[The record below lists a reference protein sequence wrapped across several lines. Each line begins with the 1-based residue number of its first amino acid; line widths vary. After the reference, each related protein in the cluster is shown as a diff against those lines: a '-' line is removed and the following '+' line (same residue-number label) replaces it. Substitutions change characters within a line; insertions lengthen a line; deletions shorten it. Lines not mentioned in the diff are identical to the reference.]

1 MLRRHFMHN
10 GLRKRGTLA
19 ADAQTDLIWLDRET
33 LQLQQAQMLYD
44 RARSSAVSVFVIIL
58 VYCAMLTFTAPVS
71 SVVMWFGASVFMI
84 AITLVQPAAFRA
96 TGITLGNA
104 RDYLWW
110 HTLISSV
117 TGITWGLGGIFLTN
131 VDDVLSVF
139 TTSMMVLG
147 ITLGGVSPQSAY
159 RRSYVGLAT
168 FVMLPY
174 GLFMLLSAPW
184 PISATGAG
192 VLLGYAFFMSSSA
205 RVELATRDA
214 IAVRQNKALAEQLR
228 VQRDELQ
235 KVSDDKTRFLAATSH
250 DLAQPLHAQGFF
262 LAALRDKLTEPDH
275 LDLLAKIE
283 DSWRGLGNLLDGLV
297 DVSRLDAGAIVADQ
311 RTIDLGSFTSRV
323 ASEFTAV
330 AAEKGVDLNV
340 DCGTAVAQ
348 TDPILFAR
356 IVRNLLS
363 NAIKFT
369 DAGGRVDVAVNA
381 SPDMIEVRISDTGC
395 GIPLNKQVQVFD
407 EYVQLGNRE
416 RNREKGLGLGLS
428 IVRRLADLL
437 DIELTLS
444 SAAGQGTE
452 FRLCVPVA
460 KAAQSGEL
468 GRDDQHRERP
478 QVVSDLC
485 ILIVDDEDAIR
496 SGMTT
501 LLSSWGCQVLSAGS
515 GEDAIGLLNHDRA
528 TPDVLL
534 IDRRLRGA
542 ETGMDV
548 VERVRDEL
556 NEDVPVILMTG
567 DIAATPEDF
576 SLPAVKLVHKPV
588 EPSTIQRILSE
599 IAAKKSDIS
608 DDSV

>member
-1 MLRRHFMHN
+1 MAE
-10 GLRKRGTLA
+10 K
-19 ADAQTDLIWLDRET
+19 ADSDVLSLDKAT
-33 LQLQQAQMLYD
+33 LQRQQAQMLFD
-44 RARSSAVSVFVIIL
+44 RARSSAISVLIIIA
-58 VYCAMLTFTAPVS
+58 VYCAMLTFTVPIYQ
-71 SVVMWFGASVFMI
+71 VVLWFCASVFMVGV
-84 AITLVQPAAFRA
+84 TLVQPACFRVA
-96 TGITLGNA
+96 GITLGNA

-117 TGITWGLGGIFLTN
+117 TGITWGVGGVLLTD
-131 VDDVLSVF
+131 VDNLLSVF
-139 TTSMMVLG
+139 TTGMMILG

-174 GLFMLLSAPW
+174 GFFVLLTAPW
-184 PISATGAG
+184 PVSAFGAS
-192 VLLGYAFFMSSSA
+192 VLFGYAFFMSSSA

-214 IAVRQNKALAEQLR
+214 IAVRQNKALTEQLR
-228 VQRDELQ
+228 LQRDELQ

-262 LAALRDKLTEPDH
+262 LAALKDKLTDPDH
-275 LDLLAKIE
+275 LDLLAKVE

-297 DVSRLDAGAIVADQ
+297 DVSRLDAGAIVADR
-311 RTIDLGSFTSRV
+311 RTIDLGSLAGRV
-323 ASEFTAV
+323 GEEFTAV
-330 AAEKGVDLNV
+330 AEEKGVGLNI
-340 DCGTAVAQ
+340 DCGSAVAQ

-356 IVRNLLS
+356 IIRNLLS

-369 DAGGRVDVAVNA
+369 DAGGQVGLSVQYLP
-381 SPDMIEVRISDTGC
+381 STIEVVVSDTGC
-395 GIPLNKQVQVFD
+395 GIPADKQAQVFD

-437 DIELTLS
+437 KIELSLTS
-444 SAAGQGTE
+444 KPGEGTV
-452 FRLCVPVA
+452 FRLSVPVEDV
-460 KAAQSGEL
+460 AQPGET
-468 GRDDQHRERP
+468 GREDLSLERSH
-478 QVVSDLC
+478 VVSDLC

-515 GEDAIGLLNHDRA
+515 GADAIDLLAHDQA

-534 IDRRLRGA
+534 IDRRLRGT

-556 NEDVPVILMTG
+556 NEDVPVVLMTG
-567 DIAATPEDF
+567 DIETAPEDF
-576 SLPAVKLVHKPV
+576 SIPGLKLLHKPV
-588 EPSTIQRILSE
+588 EPTMVQTLLME
-599 IAAKKSDIS
+599 IAQSKNGAEEEESL
-608 DDSV
+608 

>member
-1 MLRRHFMHN
+1 M
-10 GLRKRGTLA
+10 A
-19 ADAQTDLIWLDRET
+19 PEPQTDLLSLDRET
-33 LQLQQAQMLYD
+33 LQLQQAQLLFD
-44 RARSSAVSVFVIIL
+44 RAPSSAVSVLVIVA
-58 VYCAMLTFTAPVS
+58 VYSAMLTVTAPIAHIAL
-71 SVVMWFGASVFMI
+71 WFAASVFMI
-84 AITLVQPAAFRA
+84 GVTLVQPAYFRA
-96 TGITLGNA
+96 SGITRENA
-104 RDYLWW
+104 STYLWW

-117 TGITWGLGGIFLTN
+117 TGITWGFGGIFLTN
-131 VDDVLSVF
+131 VDDLLSVF
-139 TTSMMVLG
+139 TTSFMVLG

-159 RRSYVGLAT
+159 RRSYVGLAS
-168 FVMLPY
+168 FVLIPY
-174 GLFMLLSAPW
+174 GMFMLLWAPW
-184 PISATGAG
+184 PVSATGAG

-214 IAVRQNKALAEQLR
+214 IAVRQTKALTEQLK

-262 LAALRDKLTEPDH
+262 LAALKDKLTEPDH
-275 LDLLAKIE
+275 LELLAKIE

-311 RTIDLGSFTSRV
+311 RTIDLGALSGRV
-323 ASEFTAV
+323 AGEFTAV
-330 AAEKGVDLNV
+330 AAEKGVDLTI
-340 DCGTAVAQ
+340 DCDAAIAR

-369 DAGGRVDVAVNA
+369 EAGGRVDVNVETLQ
-381 SPDMIEVRISDTGC
+381 DVIDVRIADTGC
-395 GIPLNKQVQVFD
+395 GIPLDKQAQVFD

-437 DIELTLS
+437 DIDLTLT
-444 SAAGQGTE
+444 SAPEEGTVFSLRVPAAEAAKQGE
-452 FRLCVPVA
+452 PDRDERL
-460 KAAQSGEL
+460 
-468 GRDDQHRERP
+468 RDGP
-478 QVVSDLC
+478 PVVSDLC

-515 GEDAIGLLNHDRA
+515 GEDAIGILNHNEA

-542 ETGMDV
+542 ETGLDV
-548 VERVRDEL
+548 VEHIRDEL
-556 NEDVPVILMTG
+556 NEDIPVVLMTG
-567 DIAATPEDF
+567 DISVKPQDF
-576 SLPAVKLVHKPV
+576 SIPGVRLLHKPV
-588 EPSTIQRILSE
+588 EPTIVQNLLAE
-599 IAAKKSDIS
+599 IAASKNGRDG
-608 DDSV
+608 DAF

>member
-1 MLRRHFMHN
+1 M
-10 GLRKRGTLA
+10 
-19 ADAQTDLIWLDRET
+19 AQEDDTDMMPLDGAT
-33 LQLQQAQMLYD
+33 LQRQQAQMLYE
-44 RARSSAVSVFVIIL
+44 RARGSAISVLVIVL
-58 VYCAMLTFTAPVS
+58 VYCAMLTFTAPIS
-71 SVVMWFGASVFMI
+71 SVVIWFCATLFMI
-84 AITLVQPAAFRA
+84 SVTLVQPACFRA
-96 TGITLGNA
+96 TGITLDNA

-110 HTLISSV
+110 HTLISSF
-117 TGITWGLGGIFLTN
+117 TGITWGLGAIFLTN
-131 VDDVLSVF
+131 VDDVLSIF

-168 FVMLPY
+168 FVMLPF
-174 GLFMLLSAPW
+174 GFFLLFMAPW

-192 VLLGYAFFMSSSA
+192 ILLGYAFFMSSSA

-214 IAVRQNKALAEQLR
+214 IAVRQNKALMEQLR

-262 LAALRDKLTEPDH
+262 LAALRDKLSDPAQLE
-275 LDLLAKIE
+275 LLAKIE
-283 DSWRGLGNLLDGLV
+283 GSWRGLGNLLDGLV

-311 RTIDLGSFTSRV
+311 RTIDLGSFAARV
-323 ASEFTAV
+323 AGEFTAV
-330 AAEKGVDLNV
+330 ADEKGIDLKI
-340 DCGTAVAQ
+340 DCDSAVAR

-369 DAGGRVDVAVNA
+369 DSRGSVGVSVRLK
-381 SPDMIEVRISDTGC
+381 SETIEVVISDTGY
-395 GIPLNKQVQVFD
+395 GIPMDKQSLIFD

-428 IVRRLADLL
+428 IVRRLANLL
-437 DIELTLS
+437 GIELSLE
-444 SAAGQGTE
+444 SAPGQGTV
-452 FRLCVPVA
+452 FRLSVPVVDTSQA
-460 KAAQSGEL
+460 GDVGDEERS
-468 GRDDQHRERP
+468 DERP
-478 QVVSDLC
+478 GVVSDLC

-515 GEDAIGLLNHDRA
+515 GEDAIGLLSHDQA

-534 IDRRLRGA
+534 IDRRLGGA

-556 NEDVPVILMTG
+556 NEDVPVLLMTG
-567 DIAATPEDF
+567 DIAAAPEDF
-576 SLPAVKLVHKPV
+576 AIPGLKLLHKPV
-588 EPSTIQRILSE
+588 EPSMIQGFLME
-599 IAAKKSDIS
+599 IAESKQRAEPGGYQAGLLLD
-608 DDSV
+608 

>member
-1 MLRRHFMHN
+1 M
-10 GLRKRGTLA
+10 
-19 ADAQTDLIWLDRET
+19 AQEDETDMMPLDGAT
-33 LQLQQAQMLYD
+33 LQRQQAQMLYE
-44 RARSSAVSVFVIIL
+44 RARSSAISVFVIVL
-58 VYCAMLTFTAPVS
+58 VYCAMLTFTAPIS
-71 SVVMWFGASVFMI
+71 SVMIWFCATVFMI
-84 AITLVQPAAFRA
+84 SVTLVQPACFRT
-96 TGITLGNA
+96 TGITLSNA

-110 HTLISSV
+110 HTLISSF
-117 TGITWGLGGIFLTN
+117 TGITWGFGAIFLTN

-174 GLFMLLSAPW
+174 GFFMLLGAPW
-184 PISATGAG
+184 PVSASGVG
-192 VLLGYAFFMSSSA
+192 VLLGYAFFISSSA

-214 IAVRQNKALAEQLR
+214 IAVRQNKALMEQLR
-228 VQRDELQ
+228 LQRDELQ

-262 LAALRDKLTEPDH
+262 LAALRDKLTDPAQLE
-275 LDLLAKIE
+275 LLAKIE
-283 DSWRGLGNLLDGLV
+283 GSWRGLGNLLDGLV

-311 RTIDLGSFTSRV
+311 RTIDLGSLAARV
-323 ASEFTAV
+323 AGEFTAV
-330 AAEKGVDLNV
+330 ADEKGIDLRIECV
-340 DCGTAVAQ
+340 SAVAR

-356 IVRNLLS
+356 IIRNLLS

-369 DAGGRVDVAVNA
+369 DAGGSVRVSGGQKSDA
-381 SPDMIEVRISDTGC
+381 IEVLISDTGC
-395 GIPLNKQVQVFD
+395 GIPVDKQSLIFD

-428 IVRRLADLL
+428 IVRRLASLL
-437 DIELTLS
+437 NIELCLES
-444 SAAGQGTE
+444 VPGEGTV
-452 FRLCVPVA
+452 FRLNVPVEEINRA
-460 KAAQSGEL
+460 GDAGSDERSVDRL
-468 GRDDQHRERP
+468 G
-478 QVVSDLC
+478 VVSDLC

-515 GEDAIGLLNHDRA
+515 GEDAIALLSHDQA

-534 IDRRLRGA
+534 IDRRLGGG

-556 NEDVPVILMTG
+556 NEDVPVLLMTG
-567 DIAATPEDF
+567 DIAAASEDF
-576 SLPAVKLVHKPV
+576 AIKRLKLLHKPV
-588 EPSTIQRILSE
+588 EPSLIQGFLSE
-599 IAAKKSDIS
+599 IAESKQRAESDGYQAGFLL
-608 DDSV
+608 D

>member
-1 MLRRHFMHN
+1 MSQATDGDALAQDTDTE
-10 GLRKRGTLA
+10 LTL
-19 ADAQTDLIWLDRET
+19 LDSAT
-33 LQLQQAQMLYD
+33 LERQQARLLYE
-44 RARSSAVSVFVIIL
+44 RARSSAIAVFMIVS
-58 VYCAMLTFTAPVS
+58 VYCAMLTFTVPLSGVAMWFCA
-71 SVVMWFGASVFMI
+71 SVVMI
-84 AITLVQPAAFRA
+84 AVTLIQPACFRA
-96 TGITLGNA
+96 TGITLENA

-117 TGITWGLGGIFLTN
+117 TGVTWGLGSVFLTN

-174 GLFMLLSAPW
+174 GFYILLTAPW
-184 PISATGAG
+184 PVSATGAG

-214 IAVRQNKALAEQLR
+214 IAVRQNKSLLEQLR
-228 VQRDELQ
+228 VQRDEFQ

-262 LAALRDKLTEPDH
+262 LAALKDKLTEPAQFE
-275 LDLLAKIE
+275 LLAKIE

-311 RTIDLGSFTSRV
+311 RTLDLGLFAGRI
-323 ASEFTAV
+323 AGEFTAV
-330 AAEKGVDLNV
+330 ADEKGVDLII
-340 DCGTAVAQ
+340 DCGSVFAQ

-356 IVRNLLS
+356 IIRNLLS

-369 DAGGRVDVAVNA
+369 DPGGRVEVSVNA
-381 SPDMIEVRISDTGC
+381 QPEMIEVRISDTGC
-395 GIPLNKQVQVFD
+395 GIPLDKQDLVFD

-428 IVRRLADLL
+428 IVRRLASLLKIDLSL
-437 DIELTLS
+437 VS
-444 SAAGQGTE
+444 SLGEGTD
-452 FRLCVPVA
+452 FRLGVPVA
-460 KAAQSGEL
+460 NLVQCGEV
-468 GRDDQHRERP
+468 GREEQRRDR
-478 QVVSDLC
+478 VLVASDLC

-515 GEDAIGLLNHDRA
+515 GEDAIGLLTHDQA

-534 IDRRLRGA
+534 IDRRLGGT

-556 NEDVPVILMTG
+556 NEDIPVVLMTG
-567 DIAATPEDF
+567 DIAAAPEDF
-576 SLPAVKLVHKPV
+576 AIPGLKLLHKPV
-588 EPSTIQRILSE
+588 EPSMVQSLLAE
-599 IAAKKSDIS
+599 IAERKTYANRDAF
-608 DDSV
+608 

>member
-1 MLRRHFMHN
+1 MS
-10 GLRKRGTLA
+10 
-19 ADAQTDLIWLDRET
+19 LDRET
-33 LQLQQAQMLYD
+33 LQLQQAQMLYE
-44 RARSSAVSVFVIIL
+44 RARSSAVSVFVIVL
-58 VYCAMLTFTAPVS
+58 VYCAMLTFTAPVL
-71 SVVMWFGASVFMI
+71 SVGIWFTASVFMI
-84 AITLVQPAAFRA
+84 AVTLVQPAAYRA
-96 TGITLGNA
+96 TGITLENA

-110 HTLISSV
+110 HTLISSA
-117 TGITWGLGGIFLTN
+117 TGIVWGLGGIFLTN

-174 GLFMLLSAPW
+174 GLFLLLSAPW

-192 VLLGYAFFMSSSA
+192 ILLGYAFFMSSSA

-214 IAVRQNKALAEQLR
+214 IAVRQTKALTEQLR

-262 LAALRDKLTEPDH
+262 LAALRDKLTAPDH
-275 LDLLAKIE
+275 LELLAKIE

-311 RTIDLGSFTSRV
+311 RTIDLGAFAERV
-323 ASEFTAV
+323 AGEFTAV
-330 AAEKGVDLNV
+330 AAEKGVDLTI
-340 DCGTAVAQ
+340 DCNTAIAQ

-369 DAGGRVDVAVNA
+369 EAGGRVDVKVEALEDA
-381 SPDMIEVRISDTGC
+381 IEVQIADTGC
-395 GIPLNKQVQVFD
+395 GIPQDKQAQVFD

-428 IVRRLADLL
+428 IVRRLADIL
-437 DIELTLS
+437 DTELTLTS
-444 SAAGQGTE
+444 SPDEGTV
-452 FRLCVPVA
+452 FRLRVPI
-460 KAAQSGEL
+460 AQQVKLGEPGL
-468 GRDDQHRERP
+468 DQRLRDGP

-501 LLSSWGCQVLSAGS
+501 LLSSWGCQVLSAGN
-515 GEDAIGLLNHDRA
+515 GEDAIGLLNHDQA
-528 TPDVLL
+528 TPDILL

-542 ETGMDV
+542 ETGLDV

-556 NEDVPVILMTG
+556 NEDVPVVLMTG
-567 DIAATPEDF
+567 DISVKPEDF
-576 SLPAVKLVHKPV
+576 SIPGVKLLHKPV
-588 EPSTIQRILSE
+588 EPTTVRNLLAE
-599 IAAKKSDIS
+599 IAASKSGAG
-608 DDSV
+608 DDLRRLGGED

>member
-1 MLRRHFMHN
+1 MAEVADTDSVSLDSA
-10 GLRKRGTLA
+10 TL
-19 ADAQTDLIWLDRET
+19 EC
-33 LQLQQAQMLYD
+33 QQAQLLYE
-44 RARSSAVSVFVIIL
+44 RARSSALAVLAIVL
-58 VYCAMLTFTAPVS
+58 LHCAMLTFTVPVS
-71 SVVMWFGASVFMI
+71 SVVTWFCASVFMI
-84 AITLVQPAAFRA
+84 SMTLVQPACYRF
-96 TGITLGNA
+96 TGITLQNA

-117 TGITWGLGGIFLTN
+117 TGLTWGFGSILLTN

-174 GLFMLLSAPW
+174 GFFMLLGAPW
-184 PISATGAG
+184 PVSASGVG

-214 IAVRQNKALAEQLR
+214 IAVRQNKALTEQLR

-262 LAALRDKLTEPDH
+262 IAALRDKLTQPAQLE
-275 LDLLAKIE
+275 LLAKIE

-311 RTIDLGSFTSRV
+311 RTLDLGAITGRV
-323 ASEFTAV
+323 AGEFSAV
-330 AAEKGVDLNV
+330 AEEKGVDLNIE
-340 DCGTAVAQ
+340 CGSILAQ
-348 TDPILFAR
+348 TDPTLFAR

-369 DAGGRVDVAVNA
+369 DAGGRVAISVTAH
-381 SPDMIEVRISDTGC
+381 PKEIEVLIADTGC
-395 GIPLNKQVQVFD
+395 GIPHDKQDQVFN

-428 IVRRLADLL
+428 IVRRLANLLKIDLSL
-437 DIELTLS
+437 RST
-444 SAAGQGTE
+444 QGNGTV
-452 FRLCVPVA
+452 FRLGVPLA
-460 KAAQSGEL
+460 KTVQVGEV
-468 GRDDQHRERP
+468 GREERWQDRSP
-478 QVVSDLC
+478 VVSDLC
-485 ILIVDDEDAIR
+485 VLIVDDEDAIR

-515 GEDAIGLLNHDRA
+515 GEDAIGLLSHDQI

-548 VERVRDEL
+548 VERIRDEL
-556 NEDVPVILMTG
+556 NEDIPVVLMTG
-567 DIAATPEDF
+567 DIAAAPADF
-576 SLPAVKLVHKPV
+576 LIPNVKLLHKPV
-588 EPSTIQRILSE
+588 EPSMVQSLLAE
-599 IAAKKSDIS
+599 IAERKALAGRSPK
-608 DDSV
+608 

>member
-1 MLRRHFMHN
+1 MAEVA
-10 GLRKRGTLA
+10 GTDSVL
-19 ADAQTDLIWLDRET
+19 LDGAT
-33 LQLQQAQMLYD
+33 LERQQAQLLYE
-44 RARSSAVSVFVIIL
+44 RARSSAMAVLVIVL
-58 VYCAMLTFTAPVS
+58 VYCAMLTFTVPPS
-71 SVVMWFGASVFMI
+71 SVAAWFCVSVFMI
-84 AITLVQPAAFRA
+84 SMTLVQPACYRS
-96 TGITLGNA
+96 TGITLQNA
-104 RDYLWW
+104 RTYLWW
-110 HTLISSV
+110 HTLISSI
-117 TGITWGLGGIFLTN
+117 TGFTWGFGSILLTN

-174 GLFMLLSAPW
+174 GFFMLLGAPW
-184 PISATGAG
+184 PVSASGVG

-214 IAVRQNKALAEQLR
+214 IAVRQNKALTEQLR

-262 LAALRDKLTEPDH
+262 IAALRDKLTQPAQLE
-275 LDLLAKIE
+275 LLAKIE

-311 RTIDLGSFTSRV
+311 RTLDLGALTGRV
-323 ASEFTAV
+323 AGEFSAV
-330 AAEKGVDLNV
+330 AEEKGVDLNIE
-340 DCGTAVAQ
+340 CGSILAQ

-369 DAGGRVDVAVNA
+369 DAGGRVEISVKAQ
-381 SPDMIEVRISDTGC
+381 PKEIEVLIADTGC
-395 GIPLNKQVQVFD
+395 GIPHDKQDLVFN

-428 IVRRLADLL
+428 IVRRLANLLKIDLSL
-437 DIELTLS
+437 RSTLGDGS
-444 SAAGQGTE
+444 VFCLGVPLAKTVQAGE
-452 FRLCVPVA
+452 V
-460 KAAQSGEL
+460 
-468 GRDDQHRERP
+468 GREERWQDRSP
-478 QVVSDLC
+478 VVSDLC
-485 ILIVDDEDAIR
+485 VLIVDDEDAIR

-515 GEDAIGLLNHDRA
+515 GEDAIGLLSHDQT

-548 VERVRDEL
+548 VERIRDEL
-556 NEDVPVILMTG
+556 NEDVPVVLMTG
-567 DIAATPEDF
+567 DIAAAPEDF
-576 SLPAVKLVHKPV
+576 LIPDLKLLHKPV
-588 EPSTIQRILSE
+588 EPSMVQSLLAE
-599 IAAKKSDIS
+599 IAERKALAGRSPK
-608 DDSV
+608 

>member
-1 MLRRHFMHN
+1 MS
-10 GLRKRGTLA
+10 
-19 ADAQTDLIWLDRET
+19 LDRPT
-33 LQLQQAQMLYD
+33 LERQQAQLLFE
-44 RARSSAVSVFVIIL
+44 RAPSSAVSVFVIIA
-58 VYCAMLTFTAPVS
+58 VYSAMLTVTAPLS
-71 SVVMWFGASVFMI
+71 LIALWLAASVFMI
-84 AITLVQPAAFRA
+84 GVTLAQPAYFRA
-96 TGITLGNA
+96 SGITRENA
-104 RDYLWW
+104 STYLWW

-117 TGITWGLGGIFLTN
+117 TGITWGLGGILLT
-131 VDDVLSVF
+131 DVTNLLSVF
-139 TTSMMVLG
+139 TTSFMVLG

-168 FVMLPY
+168 FVMIPY
-174 GLFMLLSAPW
+174 GMFMLLWAPW
-184 PISATGAG
+184 PVSATGAG

-214 IAVRQNKALAEQLR
+214 IAVKQTKALTEQLK

-275 LDLLAKIE
+275 LELLAKIE

-311 RTIDLGSFTSRV
+311 RTIDLGAFTGRV
-323 ASEFTAV
+323 AGEFTAV
-330 AAEKGVDLNV
+330 AAQKGLDLNV
-340 DCGTAVAQ
+340 DCSAAIAQ

-369 DAGGRVDVAVNA
+369 EAGGRVDVNVATLEDVV
-381 SPDMIEVRISDTGC
+381 EVQIADTGC
-395 GIPLNKQVQVFD
+395 GIPLDKQAQVFD

-437 DIELTLS
+437 NIDLALTS
-444 SAAGQGTE
+444 SPNEGTVFSLRVPAAK
-452 FRLCVPVA
+452 R
-460 KAAQSGEL
+460 AQEGET
-468 GRDDQHRERP
+468 GRDERVRDGQ

-501 LLSSWGCQVLSAGS
+501 LLSSWGCQVLSAGN
-515 GEDAIGLLNHDRA
+515 GEDAIGLLSHDQA
-528 TPDVLL
+528 TPDILL

-542 ETGMDV
+542 ETGLDV

-556 NEDVPVILMTG
+556 NEDIPVVLMTG
-567 DIAATPEDF
+567 DISVKPEDF
-576 SLPAVKLVHKPV
+576 SIPGLKLLHKPV
-588 EPSTIQRILSE
+588 EPSTVQSVLVE
-599 IAAKKSDIS
+599 IAANKSGAEADAH
-608 DDSV
+608 